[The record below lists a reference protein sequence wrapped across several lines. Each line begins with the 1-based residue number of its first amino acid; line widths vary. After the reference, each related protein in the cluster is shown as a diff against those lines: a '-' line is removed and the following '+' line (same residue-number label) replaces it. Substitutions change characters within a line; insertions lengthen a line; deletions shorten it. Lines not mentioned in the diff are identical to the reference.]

1 MKYNILIGSHEE
13 YKGGYSEHLARSKFC
28 LAVPGDGYSARYVD
42 AVLHGCI
49 PVVVMD
55 NVEEA
60 FESILDHK
68 QYIIRI
74 NESDI
79 ERTPEI
85 LRSIPDSLVL
95 QMQRS
100 LAKVW
105 HRFAWTRS
113 QLHRSTMPDIFRQNN
128 GKAEERRAE
137 GSLEVPPDHHFTPRR
152 QFPVQEDAFSTLMMW
167 LHGRINATR

>member
-1 MKYNILIGSHEE
+1 MYNIFISSGKE
-13 YKGGYSEHLARSKFC
+13 YKGEYSEHLARSKFC

-60 FESILDHK
+60 FESVFDHK
-68 QYIIRI
+68 QFSIRI

-85 LRSIPDSLVL
+85 LRSIPNSLVL

-113 QLHRSTMPDIFRQNN
+113 QLHRSHMPGMYKENLQHNNRQKW
-128 GKAEERRAE
+128 GGA
-137 GSLEVPPDHHFTPRR
+137 PDLHLDHPLRPRQR
-152 QFPVQEDAFSTLMMW
+152 YPVSEDAFSTLMMW
-167 LHGRINATR
+167 LYGRIQATR